1 MNNNYFNSY
10 NNQHQLIQ
18 RTQNYYL
25 QRKLVSFHS
34 EDRDAKKWPNSNEF
48 EIQLPEAM
56 TNVQSIRLLEIE
68 FPSNYY
74 SFSNSKL
81 FLVSISR
88 NISKIIF

>member
-34 EDRDAKKWPNSNEF
+34 EDRDAKNGP
-48 EIQLPEAM
+48 IQMNLK
-56 TNVQSIRLLEIE
+56 
-68 FPSNYY
+68 SNYP
-74 SFSNSKL
+74 KL
-81 FLVSISR
+81 
-88 NISKIIF
+88 